1 MRKLLLMSTVA
12 VLGLALPAMAAD
24 VSSTMSPPAP
34 SMGNMGP
41 QSTNSL
47 PSGAG
52 TAVGHTPGG
61 AIGSTG
67 AMPMGA
73 QPGMTAG
80 AGDQGD
86 MTGMQP
92 MRRPHGARMAH
103 HGRMHHHGQAADAMG
118 ENGARPGHEPG
129 VGDSEPMSGH
139 ASNIDRMDTRG
150 DIAPRLPNPNAS
162 SQTAEG
168 YLAAADRALG
178 HRQSGAAQEALER
191 AETRMLDRSVPQGQ
205 GNAPDQDPRIASINS
220 ALQALGNRDYS
231 AARQSIRQAMNMSG
245 GSGMGQGGM
254 SQDGM
259 GQGGM
264 GQGGMQP
271 GMNGGQ
277 MPGMAPR
284 TGAGMPR

>member
-1 MRKLLLMSTVA
+1 MRKSLLMSAVA
-12 VLGLALPAMAAD
+12 LGFALPAMAQN
-24 VSSTMSPPAP
+24 SSNAQSPPSPNGGMSMPQP
-34 SMGNMGP
+34 S
-41 QSTNSL
+41 NSL
-47 PSGAG
+47 P
-52 TAVGHTPGG
+52 TGG
-61 AIGSTG
+61 ATSNS
-67 AMPMGA
+67 A
-73 QPGMTAG
+73 QPGGTVGMPAQ

-92 MRRPHGARMAH
+92 MRRPHGARMGH
-103 HGRMHHHGQAADAMG
+103 HGRMHPHGQAADAMG

-139 ASNIDRMDTRG
+139 ASNIDRTDTRG
-150 DIAPRLPNPNAS
+150 DIAPRLPNPDAR

-205 GNAPDQDPRIASINS
+205 GNTPDQDPRIASINS
-220 ALQALGNRDYS
+220 ALQALGNHDYS

-264 GQGGMQP
+264 GQGGMGQGGMSQPGMQP